1 MISRTK
7 GTKGRGPRTKV
18 QDQGSARA
26 SKWAFFQ
33 KTFVKDM
40 FDAMDSNRDGVT
52 SRDGWD
58 TVVKFLAEGKNS
70 AFALKAGG
78 TGNVS
83 RSSVLWAET
92 KGLPYISSGIVVGG
106 QFVMVKDGGGL
117 PTWLPT

>member
-1 MISRTK
+1 
-7 GTKGRGPRTKV
+7 
-18 QDQGSARA
+18 
-26 SKWAFFQ
+26 
-33 KTFVKDM
+33 M